1 VLLVLITEH
10 MGEQLMYVLFWG
22 SASAISLGSIYY
34 YGDVFVNRPK
44 LVPMKLE
51 SE

>member
-1 VLLVLITEH
+1 MKRSEH
-10 MGEQLMYVLFWG
+10 LSEQLMYVLFWG
-22 SASAISLGSIYY
+22 SASAISLGYIYY

-44 LVPMKLE
+44 LVPDKLK

>member
-1 VLLVLITEH
+1 MTSPEH
-10 MGEQLMYVLFWG
+10 LSEQLMYVLFWG
-22 SASAISLGSIYY
+22 SASAISVAFVYY

-44 LVPMKLE
+44 LVPEKLK